1 MNRKRKYRY
10 LILAFLALDLMLMGW
25 LGYRLLDR
33 KIPDQILV
41 DHENSREV
49 AGLLERPFVSFD
61 DAITVS
67 GKDSYTLHCRVFG
80 VIPFKDVK
88 VKHTTAK
95 EVYVSGDAV
104 GIYMQTKGVLIID
117 TGEILSE
124 GGETEEPARDIVKP
138 GDYIVAFDQNRIQC
152 KQDLMEDLAALDG
165 DSVMLKVR
173 RGKETIPL
181 SLTPVKDK
189 EGKYKGLISRRNLLG
204 ARGKNVILVDHNE
217 RGQAVDGIENANILE
232 LIDHH
237 RLGTVETVGPVFF
250 RNQPLGC
257 TATIIFQMY
266 REQGL
271 EIDKTIAGLLCSAII
286 SDTLLFRS
294 PTCTPMDRAA
304 AVSLAE
310 MAGIKL
316 DEFANQMF
324 EAGSELKGKSDAEI
338 LYLDFKKFSAGKTN
352 FGVGQINSLNA
363 EELGKLKNRMLPF
376 MEKAREDEGLDMIFF
391 MLTNIL
397 TETTELL
404 CVGQGAAQVVA
415 DAFHVGD
422 ANEELKQTATLPGV
436 VSRKK
441 QLIPA
446 LTVTLEQ

>member
-49 AGLLERPFVSFD
+49 AGLLKRPFVSFD

-67 GKDSYTLHCRVFG
+67 GKDSYKLHCRLFG

-124 GGETEEPARDIVKP
+124 SGETEEPARDIVKP

-152 KQDLMEDLAALDG
+152 KQDLLEDLADLDG

-189 EGKYKGLISRRNLLG
+189 EGKYKLGIWVRDDTQGIGTLTYVDEDGRFGALGHGISDVDTGELLSIADGNLYDAQILGNPERRKRKSRRTSGLIRY
-204 ARGKNVILVDHNE
+204 D
-217 RGQAVDGIENANILE
+217 
-232 LIDHH
+232 
-237 RLGTVETVGPVFF
+237 
-250 RNQPLGC
+250 
-257 TATIIFQMY
+257 
-266 REQGL
+266 
-271 EIDKTIAGLLCSAII
+271 AII
-286 SDTLLFRS
+286 SWEKFPKTVKTAFLDLWMPDQMKNLDLKKIPIGYKQDLKTGPASILC
-294 PTCTPMDRAA
+294 CTDGEVKEYA
-304 AVSLAE
+304 
-310 MAGIKL
+310 
-316 DEFANQMF
+316 
-324 EAGSELKGKSDAEI
+324 AEI
-338 LYLDFKKFSAGKTN
+338 TRIDMNHEDSNKSFVIRITDKELLEKTGGIVQGMSGSPVLQN
-352 FGVGQINSLNA
+352 
-363 EELGKLKNRMLPF
+363 GKLF
-376 MEKAREDEGLDMIFF
+376 GAVTHVFVQDSTGGYGIFIEN
-391 MLTNIL
+391 MTGN
-397 TETTELL
+397 
-404 CVGQGAAQVVA
+404 A
-415 DAFHVGD
+415 
-422 ANEELKQTATLPGV
+422 
-436 VSRKK
+436 
-441 QLIPA
+441 
-446 LTVTLEQ
+446 